1 MLFVS
6 FFFISK
12 IWWQVLRLMG
22 FFWDRV
28 ALKRAELVNPYPCP
42 CPCQL
47 WSILDSLYQVL
58 PSFIKS
64 FWSSFFGSLQFLKSF
79 WSSQRLSMWSS
90 FQLLFVFVYFD
101 SFEFLA
107 DFFQFLG
114 LFESFNLFSTR
125 RDRLNLFSV
134 GSFGFFWWDWRCF
147 GDQIVW
153 IWIFLLQAAAQLF
166 SRGKAITSLHSKSF
180 SFGLF
185 WRWDR
190 LWWVVISII
199 WAMVGIIVGWVITI
213 GWWST
218 VWPIFVIIFVIEANK
233 PIKGPQQPSIE
244 K

>member
-134 GSFGFFWWDWRCF
+134 GSFGFFGETGDVSGTKSYGFEFFCCNQRLNCF
-147 GDQIVW
+147 LGARPSHLFIRNR
-153 IWIFLLQAAAQLF
+153 FLLGCSGGETGFGESSSA
-166 SRGKAITSLHSKSF
+166 SF
-180 SFGLF
+180 E
-185 WRWDR
+185 
-190 LWWVVISII
+190 LWLAS
-199 WAMVGIIVGWVITI
+199 
-213 GWWST
+213 
-218 VWPIFVIIFVIEANK
+218 
-233 PIKGPQQPSIE
+233 
-244 K
+244 